1 MKATETKLLT
11 FLMNSPQF
19 IIPIY
24 QRTYSWTEKEC
35 RQLWDDILRA
45 GREQSIP
52 VHFIGSV
59 VYIEQGLSAVTSRSP
74 LLVIDGQQRLT
85 TVTLLLAALADILKG
100 RDSVGEFNEGK
111 TRNYYLVNAEEVGD
125 AHYKLLLSQTDRNTL
140 TAIVGKREGPDEPS
154 LRIKENYENFKKWLT
169 AKDCD
174 LEIVGAGLLKLMIV
188 DIALNREH
196 DNPQL
201 IFESLNSTGRE
212 LSQADLI
219 RNFVLMGLEPE
230 LQTQL
235 YGDYWRPMEMSFG
248 QESYGTYFDG
258 FMRHYLTVRTGAIPR
273 LGDVYEAYKDYARKS
288 EAQGVD
294 IEALVREVRDYARSF
309 CAIALLRQEQN
320 PKLSLA
326 FRDLRELRVDVAYPF
341 LLELYTDYRDKK
353 LSGEDFH
360 EIVRLVDAYVF
371 RRRVMGIPTN
381 SMNKTFSTFSKAL
394 RKDRYLESVKAHFLG
409 LSSYRRFP
417 RDEEFRKSLE
427 TRDLYNFR
435 NISYC
440 LMRLENHDRKERVAV
455 DDYTIE
461 HIMPQNENLSQ
472 SWQNALGGEWK
483 RVQEEWL
490 HSLGNLTLTGYNS
503 EYRDKPFAEKR
514 DMEGGFAESPLKVNE
529 GLGQQAEWNE
539 DAIRQRAQALSQR
552 ALQVWVSP
560 ELSDAILSDYQKP
573 VQGKP
578 SYSVDDHPHLVSGP
592 ARALFDQ
599 LRTEVMA
606 LNPCVTEEFLK
617 QYVGY
622 KAETNFVDIIPQAAG
637 LLLSLNI
644 DPSELRDRRSVTRDV
659 SNIGGWGNGKV
670 EYKLQNADDLNY
682 AVGLVRQSLEQQL
695 GSVGGD

>member
-1 MKATETKLLT
+1 MKATQAKLLT
-11 FLMNSPQF
+11 FLKNSPQF

-59 VYIEQGLSAVTSRSP
+59 VYVEQGLSTVTNQSP

-85 TVTLLLAALADILKG
+85 TVTLLLAALAEILKG
-100 RDSVGEFNEGK
+100 RDPVGGFTERK
-111 TRNYYLVNAEEVGD
+111 TRNYYLVNAEEDGD
-125 AHYKLLLSQTDRNTL
+125 AYYKLLLSQTDRETL
-140 TAIVGKREGPDEPS
+140 TAIVGEHELPDAPS

-169 AKDCD
+169 ANESD
-174 LEIVGAGLLKLMIV
+174 LEIVCEGLLKLMIV
-188 DIALNREH
+188 DIALSREH

-201 IFESLNSTGRE
+201 IFESMNSTGRE

-230 LQTQL
+230 LQTRL
-235 YGDYWRPMEMSFG
+235 YRDYWRPMEKSFG
-248 QESYGTYFDG
+248 QEAYGTYFDG
-258 FMRHYLTVRTGAIPR
+258 FMRHYLTVRTGDIPR

-309 CAIALLRQEQN
+309 CAIALRQEQD

-341 LLELYTDYRDKK
+341 LLELYTDYRDEV

-360 EIVRLVDAYVF
+360 EIVRLIEAYVF
-371 RRRVMGIPTN
+371 RRAVCSIPTN

-409 LSSYRRFP
+409 LPSYRRFP
-417 RDEEFRKSLE
+417 GDEEFRKDLE

-435 NISYC
+435 NRSYW
-440 LMRLENHDRKERVAV
+440 LRKFENHGRKERVAV

-472 SWQNALGGEWK
+472 SWQNALGGDWK
-483 RVQEEWL
+483 RVQEKWL

-503 EYRDKPFAEKR
+503 EYSDRPFSEKR
-514 DMEGGFAESPLKVNE
+514 DMKGGFAESPLKVNE

-539 DAIRQRAQALSQR
+539 DTIQQRAQALSQR

-560 ELSDAILSDYQKP
+560 TLSDEILSDYQKP
-573 VQGKP
+573 VLERP
-578 SYSVDDHPHLVSGP
+578 SYSVNDHPHLVGGH

-606 LNPCVTEEFLK
+606 LDPCVTEEFLK
-617 QYVGY
+617 LYVAY
-622 KAETNFVDIIPQAAG
+622 KAETNFVDIIPQASG

-644 DPSELRDRRSVTRDV
+644 DPSELRDPRSVTRDV
-659 SNIGGWGNGKV
+659 SNMGRWGNGKV
-670 EYKLQNADDLNY
+670 EYKLQNADDLHY

-695 GSVGGD
+695 GSVVGD